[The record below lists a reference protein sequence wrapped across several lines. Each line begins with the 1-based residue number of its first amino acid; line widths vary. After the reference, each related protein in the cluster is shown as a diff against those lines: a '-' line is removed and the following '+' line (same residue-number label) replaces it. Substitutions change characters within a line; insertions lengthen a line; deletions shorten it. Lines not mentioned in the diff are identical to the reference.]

1 MYGVEVVELG
11 LKEVCFDALTTV
23 SEDWLGRKVSFRVA
37 RQVGENKL
45 EHIGYSTVLVL
56 ERIESSDSEISW

>member
-23 SEDWLGRKVSFRVA
+23 SEDRLGRKVSFRVA
-37 RQVGENKL
+37 RQVGESKL
-45 EHIGYSTVLVL
+45 EHIGCSTVLVL
-56 ERIESSDSEISW
+56 ERMESSGSEIPG